1 MADMS
6 NEKWLAS
13 LRIELL
19 QAGRWV
25 EITSQTADRLE
36 ESDRRL
42 AEYRN
47 TPTSDDSELQGELDL
62 VVSRNRTQT
71 NRLGAIHGVCDY
83 MQIDNSDDPLECVQR
98 LADALTA
105 ERAKVSE
112 LQHQLETANAANARR
127 AEESQLEPVG
137 WAHIAPDNGRC
148 YFCRERRN
156 NAYFNPAD
164 GMYEA
169 VELASKQNTARR
181 VYLGPAEPLEVPQ

>member
-36 ESDRRL
+36 ESDRQL

-47 TPTSDDSELQGELDL
+47 TPTTDDSDLLGEIDLMRDELRRQRERFQLTYDILASQGISAGQKLD
-62 VVSRNRTQT
+62 S
-71 NRLGAIHGVCDY
+71 A
-83 MQIDNSDDPLECVQR
+83 VQQ

-105 ERAKVSE
+105 ERAKVAE

-127 AEESQLEPVG
+127 AEESQLDPVG
-137 WAHIAPDNGRC
+137 FVW
-148 YFCRERRN
+148 RRN
-156 NAYFNPAD
+156 GTGAIEIDSEFKGDRLGGVGAYVTFD
-164 GMYEA
+164 GNVKSCTTY
-169 VELASKQNTARR
+169 R